1 MPQDAE
7 KAGREA
13 GFLIAVIGDEDT
25 VTGFLLAGVGQ
36 KDPRRENY
44 FIVDSS
50 KLMHTFTV
58 RCAAID
64 CSRYCAECLRPSQQL
79 THDFQGDAQCGRVL
93 RYSAVPRAVKTE
105 ETPLQA
111 IEDAF
116 VGFTQRD
123 DIAIILIN
131 QFVRCTICFRISI
144 RT

>member
-44 FIVDSS
+44 FIVDS
-50 KLMHTFTV
+50 K
-58 RCAAID
+58 
-64 CSRYCAECLRPSQQL
+64 
-79 THDFQGDAQCGRVL
+79 
-93 RYSAVPRAVKTE
+93 

-131 QFVRCTICFRISI
+131 QFIANQIRHVVNQFVKPVPAVLEIPSKEHPYEPNKDSILQRVRNMLGSTD
-144 RT
+144 